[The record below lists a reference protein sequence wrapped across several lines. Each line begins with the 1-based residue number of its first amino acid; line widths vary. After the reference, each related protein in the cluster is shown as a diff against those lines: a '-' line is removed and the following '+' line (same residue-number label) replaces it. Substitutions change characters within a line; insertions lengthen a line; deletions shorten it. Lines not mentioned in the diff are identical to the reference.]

1 MTVAPLI
8 AEAPETDITSPSRL
22 SAPEECQL
30 DVIDPMVDSVWDRL
44 VASHAGSTVF
54 YSSAWMRVL
63 CETYVHK
70 PIGLQRSTG
79 DQAKAPL
86 PILEVTSS
94 TGGPAHVQL
103 YPTGT

>member
-44 VASHAGSTVF
+44 V
-54 YSSAWMRVL
+54 
-63 CETYVHK
+63 K
-70 PIGLQRSTG
+70 IDQRSDETEE
-79 DQAKAPL
+79 DVL
-86 PILEVTSS
+86 LI
-94 TGGPAHVQL
+94 
-103 YPTGT
+103 